1 MIQYNE
7 LKIKGDVK
15 LTTEVYLV
23 RHGETMFNQL
33 NKVQGWCDSPLTVK
47 GIDDLKRT
55 ARALSQVHFDNMYSS
70 DLKRAIDTV
79 HLMKNVNSVSEI
91 GKIKKL
97 PEFRE
102 VFFGSFE
109 GDDIDETWK
118 QIAKAAGL
126 GEETDVQKII
136 NQIGIENFREA
147 TKKADPRHLAE
158 NSEELDERMVRA
170 IENLHE
176 LTKHE
181 ERVLLV
187 SHGDFIKTLSI
198 KYWNQGDGHHDIE
211 FPDNG
216 SVTIGKIHDDGKF
229 EITAYN
235 QDAENL

>member
-1 MIQYNE
+1 MA
-7 LKIKGDVK
+7 
-15 LTTEVYLV
+15 TEVYLV

-79 HLMKNVNSVSEI
+79 HLMKNANTVSEI

-109 GDDIDETWK
+109 GDDIDQTWAQIGQTAGVGHETN
-118 QIAKAAGL
+118 
-126 GEETDVQKII
+126 VQKII
-136 NQIGIENFREA
+136 NQVGIGNFREA

-158 NSEELDERMVRA
+158 NSAELNERMVRA
-170 IENLHE
+170 ISNLHQ
-176 LTKHE
+176 LTKNE
-181 ERVLLV
+181 KRVLVV
-187 SHGDFIKTLSI
+187 SHGDFIKTLAI
-198 KYWNQGDGHHDIE
+198 KYWDQNDGIHDIQ
-211 FPDNG
+211 FPNNG
-216 SVTIGKIHDDGKF
+216 SVTRGIIHDDGTF
-229 EITAYN
+229 EIVDYN
-235 QDAENL
+235 KDAEDL

>member
-1 MIQYNE
+1 MA
-7 LKIKGDVK
+7 
-15 LTTEVYLV
+15 TEVYLV

-55 ARALSQVHFDNMYSS
+55 ARALAQVHFDNMYSS

-79 HLMKNVNSVSEI
+79 HLMKNANIVSEI

-109 GDDIDETWK
+109 GDDIDKTWI
-118 QIAKAAGL
+118 QIAETAGL
-126 GEETDVQKII
+126 GKENNVQKII
-136 NQIGIENFREA
+136 NQLGIEGFREA

-158 NSEELDERMVRA
+158 NQAELNTRMTRA
-170 IENLHE
+170 IQVLAN
-176 LTKHE
+176 LTKNE

-187 SHGDFIKTLSI
+187 SHGDFIKTLAI
-198 KYWNQGDGHHDIE
+198 KYWNHNQGDHDII

-216 SVTIGKIHDDGKF
+216 SVTRGILHDNGKF
-229 EITAYN
+229 EIVDYN
-235 QDAENL
+235 KNAQDL

>member
-1 MIQYNE
+1 MA
-7 LKIKGDVK
+7 
-15 LTTEVYLV
+15 TEVYLV

-55 ARALSQVHFDNMYSS
+55 ACALSQVHFDNMYSS

-79 HLMKNVNSVSEI
+79 HLMKNANIVSEI

-109 GDDIDETWK
+109 GDDINLTWDK
-118 QIAKAAGL
+118 VAQAAGI
-126 GEETDVQKII
+126 GHETDVQKII
-136 NQIGIENFREA
+136 NQIGITKFREA

-158 NSEELDERMVRA
+158 NKAELDERMVRA
-170 IENLHE
+170 IEKLHE
-176 LTKHE
+176 LTKNE
-181 ERVLLV
+181 PRVLLV
-187 SHGDFIKTLSI
+187 SHGDFIKTLAV
-198 KYWNQGDGHHDIE
+198 KYWNRSDGSHDIA

-216 SVTIGKIHDDGKF
+216 SVTRGLIHDDGKF
-229 EITAYN
+229 EIIDYN
-235 QDAENL
+235 KNAEDL